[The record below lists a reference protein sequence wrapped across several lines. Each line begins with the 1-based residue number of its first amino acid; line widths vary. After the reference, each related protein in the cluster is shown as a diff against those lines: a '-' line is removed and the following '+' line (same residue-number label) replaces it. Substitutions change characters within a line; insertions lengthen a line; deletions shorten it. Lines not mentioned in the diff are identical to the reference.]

1 MVGKAAEK
9 YFDETKG
16 AKGGWKVHVVKAVD
30 MERNR
35 VYLEGVSVSPRRPWS
50 APHRTT
56 HEPGLVPC

>member
-35 VYLEGVSVSPRRPWS
+35 VYLEGVSVSSHDTARHGFTPEPRL
-50 APHRTT
+50 A
-56 HEPGLVPC
+56 LC